1 MRNVVETIRHD
12 GGMSSAESVVTEPG
26 TVHVAGH
33 TPFFPVLQR
42 TCDNRYAQQMVVQA
56 KLEIGQI
63 RDVYEQEADRVADAV
78 MQMMVR

>member
-1 MRNVVETIRHD
+1 
-12 GGMSSAESVVTEPG
+12 
-26 TVHVAGH
+26 
-33 TPFFPVLQR
+33 
-42 TCDNRYAQQMVVQA
+42 MVVQA